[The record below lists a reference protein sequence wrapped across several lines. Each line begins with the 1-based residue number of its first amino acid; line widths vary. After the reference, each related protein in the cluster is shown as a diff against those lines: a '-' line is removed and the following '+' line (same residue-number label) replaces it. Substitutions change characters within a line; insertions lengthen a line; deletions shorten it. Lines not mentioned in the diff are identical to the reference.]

1 MKKVSNKHFEFP
13 GEMNQEFAEMDE
25 SKKQIIIEIIEFYPG
40 LAGSKTILKKTK
52 GNVSAFSFDSVEK
65 IAEKIS
71 PFSTFIQV
79 IEGKAGIIIYNEK
92 FTLEAGNGII
102 IPAHISHS
110 FVADEQFKL
119 ISTVV
124 KNVDEE

>member
-65 IAEKIS
+65 IAKKN
-71 PFSTFIQV
+71 FSFQ
-79 IEGKAGIIIYNEK
+79 Y
-92 FTLEAGNGII
+92 LYSGNRGQSRNY
-102 IPAHISHS
+102 HL
-110 FVADEQFKL
+110 Q
-119 ISTVV
+119 
-124 KNVDEE
+124 